1 MINTLIAIYLSY
13 IFSSTINMSE
23 EMEFDYT
30 PDIYTLVDEEGNEQ
44 AFELLDILEIDNQR
58 YFALLPYYEN
68 TQDALNSDGDLV
80 VLKSEII
87 DGEEMMASIDN
98 DDEYDKIGNIF
109 LEKLSSMYEE
119 EYEEAEKKLES

>member
-1 MINTLIAIYLSY
+1 
-13 IFSSTINMSE
+13 MSE

>member
-1 MINTLIAIYLSY
+1 MINTLITIYLSY